1 MRFRWIEDEIKINI
15 YIPPEIIKEIQGK
28 QVNKTYKQSR
38 SFISPLSPHDHLF
51 RHTHLMITSPHTL
64 QAIKMF
70 NQEQNDSSTEVNLMR
85 TSSSCRSLPML
96 PCELLLRI
104 FFFLDIPDL
113 LSLSRTMHYFR
124 KISLDPLLH
133 AHRLHFASIIL
144 SRAIS
149 SRPSLTEL
157 MARQVYITRTTKA
170 ALRLGRSFIT
180 IELKRLLERRPSMDR
195 LVELGVLPVECS
207 SETKII
213 SKSNSTLYLNQTV
226 EERARVDEFF
236 NGVDRTAKQKRKS
249 PHQ

>member
-1 MRFRWIEDEIKINI
+1 
-15 YIPPEIIKEIQGK
+15 
-28 QVNKTYKQSR
+28 
-38 SFISPLSPHDHLF
+38 
-51 RHTHLMITSPHTL
+51 
-64 QAIKMF
+64 MF
-70 NQEQNDSSTEVNLMR
+70 NQEHNDSLTETDLTR

-96 PCELLLRI
+96 PCELLLKI
-104 FFFLDIPDL
+104 FCFLDIPDL

-124 KISLDPLLH
+124 TISLDPLLH

-180 IELKRLLERRPSMDR
+180 IKLKRLLERRPSMDR

-207 SETKII
+207 LETK
-213 SKSNSTLYLNQTV
+213 SGSRSNQTRYLNQKV
-226 EERARVDEFF
+226 EERGRVDEYF
-236 NGVDRTAKQKRKS
+236 NGMDRTTLEIDDLKE
-249 PHQ
+249 